1 MFLDEANEP
10 YSYDD
15 LVKIDRYI
23 DVTEGDIE
31 MIKKEL
37 SYFHIKDKKKKLEEE
52 LRIVERELKVV
63 ERERGGS
70 YYCNIQ

>member
-37 SYFHIKDKKKKLEEE
+37 SYFHIKDNKKKLEEE
-52 LRIVERELKVV
+52 LRNLERELKVV
-63 ERERGGS
+63 ERERNGS